1 MTARDAVWALQ
12 QYEAVRPLLPAARMP
27 KKFVHAENLE
37 EIADLFDAFLL
48 DAFGVLN
55 VGDAA
60 ISGAA
65 QRVQILKDMGKHVL
79 VLTNGACFPAE
90 KALKKFLSFG
100 VPLELTDIV
109 SSRAALAA
117 AIPQLADSGFW
128 GVMSTQNSQ
137 VETLGIPWRRL
148 ENDCSTYDAA
158 SGFILLSTLEWTDA
172 QQMLLQ
178 ESLEKVA
185 RPILVGNPDI
195 VAPRGRY
202 LSLEP
207 GYYGHKLGI
216 ELKIQTKFFGKP
228 FTNIFELAFSRL
240 PDIDLSRVVMV
251 GDTLHTDVLGG
262 AAYGIKTVL
271 VTDHGLFSGY
281 DCKNLSSKPRLYLTS
296 LSQRFEKYQRTP
308 DRPTPKRDNKY
319 EHSDCL

>member
-1 MTARDAVWALQ
+1 MAAHDAVWALQ
-12 QYEAVRPLLPAARMP
+12 QYEAVRSLLPAARMP
-27 KKFVHAENLE
+27 KKSAHAENLE

-60 ISGAA
+60 IAGAA
-65 QRVQILKDMGKHVL
+65 QRVQMLKDMGKQVL

-90 KALKKFLSFG
+90 KALKKFLAFG

-117 AIPQLADSGFW
+117 AIPQLAESGFW
-128 GVMSTQNSQ
+128 GVMSTHNSQ
-137 VETLGIPWRRL
+137 VETFGIPWRRL

-158 SGFILLSTLEWTDA
+158 SGFLLLSTLEWTDS
-172 QQMLLQ
+172 QQMLLR
-178 ESLEKVA
+178 ESLAKVA

-195 VAPRGRY
+195 VAPRGSH

-207 GYYGHKLGI
+207 GYYGHKLGS
-216 ELKIQTKFFGKP
+216 ELKIKAKFFGKP
-228 FTNIFELAFSRL
+228 FANIYDLAFSRL
-240 PDIDLSRVVMV
+240 PDIDPSRVVMV

-281 DCKNLSSKPRLYLTS
+281 DYKKFIKQSRIV
-296 LSQRFEKYQRTP
+296 P
-308 DRPTPKRDNKY
+308 DFIIPTI
-319 EHSDCL
+319 

>member
-1 MTARDAVWALQ
+1 MSERDAVWALQ
-12 QYEAVRPLLPAARMP
+12 QYEAIRSVLPVAHMP
-27 KKFVHAENLE
+27 KKSVHAENLE

-55 VGDAA
+55 VGDTA
-60 ISGAA
+60 IAGAA
-65 QRVQILKDMGKHVL
+65 QRAQMLKDMGKEIL

-90 KALKKFLSFG
+90 QALKKFLSFG

-117 AIPQLADSGFW
+117 AIPPLPDNGFW
-128 GVMSTQNSQ
+128 GVMSTQNSH
-137 VETLGIPWRRL
+137 VETLGIPWQRL
-148 ENDCSTYDAA
+148 ENDMSIYDAA
-158 SGFILLSTLEWTDA
+158 SGFILLSTLEWTED

-178 ESLEKVA
+178 ESLAKVA

-207 GYYGHKLGI
+207 GYYGHKLGS
-216 ELKIQTKFFGKP
+216 ELKIQAKFFGKP
-228 FTNIFELAFSRL
+228 FTNIYNLAFSRL
-240 PDIDLSRVVMV
+240 PNIDPSRVVMV

-262 AAYGIKTVL
+262 AAYGIKTAL

-281 DCKNLSSKPRLYLTS
+281 DYKKFIEQT
-296 LSQRFEKYQRTP
+296 QIVP
-308 DRPTPKRDNKY
+308 DFIIPTI
-319 EHSDCL
+319 

>member
-1 MTARDAVWALQ
+1 MTARDAVWAVQ

-60 ISGAA
+60 IAGAA

-90 KALKKFLSFG
+90 KSWKKFLSFG

-109 SSRAALAA
+109 SSRAALAVD
-117 AIPQLADSGFW
+117 IPQLEDSGFW
-128 GVMSTQNSQ
+128 GVMSTYNSQ
-137 VETLGIPWRRL
+137 VKTFGIPWRRL
-148 ENDCSTYDAA
+148 ENDSSIYDSA

-172 QQMLLQ
+172 QQMLLK
-178 ESLEKVA
+178 ESLTKA
-185 RPILVGNPDI
+185 PRPVLVGNPDI
-195 VAPRGRY
+195 VAPRGDH

-207 GYYGHKLGI
+207 GYYAHELGSHLNI
-216 ELKIQTKFFGKP
+216 KAKFFGKP
-228 FTNIFELAFSRL
+228 FSNIYDLAFSRL
-240 PDIDLSRVVMV
+240 PEIAPSRVVMV

-262 AAYGIKTVL
+262 AAYGIKTAL

-281 DCKNLSSKPRLYLTS
+281 DYTKFINKT
-296 LSQRFEKYQRTP
+296 QIVP
-308 DRPTPKRDNKY
+308 DFIIPTI
-319 EHSDCL
+319 

>member
-1 MTARDAVWALQ
+1 MSMFQPRG
-12 QYEAVRPLLPAARMP
+12 
-27 KKFVHAENLE
+27 LE
-37 EIADLFDAFLL
+37 
-48 DAFGVLN
+48 
-55 VGDAA
+55 
-60 ISGAA
+60 
-65 QRVQILKDMGKHVL
+65 
-79 VLTNGACFPAE
+79 
-90 KALKKFLSFG
+90 KFLVFG

-137 VETLGIPWRRL
+137 VETFGIPWRRL

-195 VAPRGRY
+195 VAPRGSH

-207 GYYGHKLGI
+207 GYYGHKLGS

-228 FTNIFELAFSRL
+228 FTNIYDLAFSRL
-240 PDIDLSRVVMV
+240 PDIDPSRVVMV
-251 GDTLHTDVLGG
+251 GDTLHTDILGG

-281 DCKNLSSKPRLYLTS
+281 DYKKFIEQT
-296 LSQRFEKYQRTP
+296 QIVP
-308 DRPTPKRDNKY
+308 DFIIPTI
-319 EHSDCL
+319 

>member
-1 MTARDAVWALQ
+1 MTARDAVWAVQ

-60 ISGAA
+60 IAGAA

-109 SSRAALAA
+109 SSRAALAVD
-117 AIPQLADSGFW
+117 IPQLEDSGFW
-128 GVMSTQNSQ
+128 GVMSTYNSQ
-137 VETLGIPWRRL
+137 VETFGIPWRRL
-148 ENDCSTYDAA
+148 ENDSSIYDAA
-158 SGFILLSTLEWTDA
+158 SGFLLLSTLEWTDA
-172 QQMLLQ
+172 QQMLLK
-178 ESLEKVA
+178 ESLTKA
-185 RPILVGNPDI
+185 PRPVLVGNPDI
-195 VAPRGRY
+195 VAPRGDH

-207 GYYGHKLGI
+207 GYYAHELGSHLNI
-216 ELKIQTKFFGKP
+216 KAKFFGKP
-228 FTNIFELAFSRL
+228 FSNIYDLAFSRL
-240 PDIDLSRVVMV
+240 PEIAPSRVVMV

-262 AAYGIKTVL
+262 AAYGIKTAL

-281 DCKNLSSKPRLYLTS
+281 DYTKFINKT
-296 LSQRFEKYQRTP
+296 QIVP
-308 DRPTPKRDNKY
+308 DFIIPTI
-319 EHSDCL
+319 

>member
-1 MTARDAVWALQ
+1 MTARDAVWAVQ

-60 ISGAA
+60 IAGAA
-65 QRVQILKDMGKHVL
+65 QRVQMLKDMGKHVL

-109 SSRAALAA
+109 SSRAALAVD
-117 AIPQLADSGFW
+117 IPQLADSGFW
-128 GVMSTQNSQ
+128 GVMSTYNSQ
-137 VETLGIPWRRL
+137 VETFGIPWRRL
-148 ENDCSTYDAA
+148 ENDSSIYDSA
-158 SGFILLSTLEWTDA
+158 SGFLLLSTLEWTDA
-172 QQMLLQ
+172 QQMLLK
-178 ESLEKVA
+178 ESLTKA
-185 RPILVGNPDI
+185 PRPVLVGNPDI
-195 VAPRGRY
+195 VAPRGNH

-207 GYYGHKLGI
+207 GYYAHELGSHLNI
-216 ELKIQTKFFGKP
+216 KAKFFGKP
-228 FTNIFELAFSRL
+228 FSNIYDLAFSRL
-240 PDIDLSRVVMV
+240 PDIAPSRVVMV

-262 AAYGIKTVL
+262 AAYGIKTAL

-281 DCKNLSSKPRLYLTS
+281 DYTKFINKT
-296 LSQRFEKYQRTP
+296 QIVP
-308 DRPTPKRDNKY
+308 DFIIPTI
-319 EHSDCL
+319 

>member
-1 MTARDAVWALQ
+1 MSERDAVWALQ
-12 QYEAVRPLLPAARMP
+12 QYEAIRSVLPVAHMP
-27 KKFVHAENLE
+27 KKSVHAENLE

-55 VGDAA
+55 VGDTA
-60 ISGAA
+60 IAGAA
-65 QRVQILKDMGKHVL
+65 QRAQMLKDMGKDVL

-90 KALKKFLSFG
+90 QALKKFLGFG

-117 AIPQLADSGFW
+117 AIPPLPDSGFW
-128 GVMSTQNSQ
+128 GVMSTQNSH
-137 VETLGIPWRRL
+137 VETLGIPWKRL
-148 ENDCSTYDAA
+148 ENDMSIYDAA
-158 SGFILLSTLEWTDA
+158 SGFILLSTLEWTEA

-178 ESLEKVA
+178 ESLAKVA

-195 VAPRGRY
+195 VAPRGGY

-207 GYYGHKLGI
+207 GYYGHKLGS

-228 FTNIFELAFSRL
+228 FTNIYDLAFSRF
-240 PDIDLSRVVMV
+240 PDIDPSRVVMV
-251 GDTLHTDVLGG
+251 GDTLHTDILGG
-262 AAYGIKTVL
+262 AAYGIKTAL

-281 DCKNLSSKPRLYLTS
+281 DYKKFIEQT
-296 LSQRFEKYQRTP
+296 QIVP
-308 DRPTPKRDNKY
+308 DFIIPTI
-319 EHSDCL
+319 

>member
-1 MTARDAVWALQ
+1 MPPHDAVWAVQ

-60 ISGAA
+60 IAGAA

-109 SSRAALAA
+109 SSRAALAVD
-117 AIPQLADSGFW
+117 IPQLEDSGFW
-128 GVMSTQNSQ
+128 GVMSTYNSQ
-137 VETLGIPWRRL
+137 VETFGIPWRRL
-148 ENDCSTYDAA
+148 ENDSSIYDSA
-158 SGFILLSTLEWTDA
+158 SGFLLLSTLEWTDA
-172 QQMLLQ
+172 QQMLLK
-178 ESLEKVA
+178 ESLTKA
-185 RPILVGNPDI
+185 PRPVLVGNPDI
-195 VAPRGRY
+195 VAPRGDH

-207 GYYGHKLGI
+207 GYYAHELGSHLNI
-216 ELKIQTKFFGKP
+216 KAKFFGKP
-228 FTNIFELAFSRL
+228 FSNIYDLAFSRL
-240 PDIDLSRVVMV
+240 PEIAPSRVVMV

-262 AAYGIKTVL
+262 AAYGIKTAL

-281 DCKNLSSKPRLYLTS
+281 DYTKFINKT
-296 LSQRFEKYQRTP
+296 QIVP
-308 DRPTPKRDNKY
+308 DFIIPTI
-319 EHSDCL
+319 

>member
-1 MTARDAVWALQ
+1 MSERDAVWALQ
-12 QYEAVRPLLPAARMP
+12 QYEAIRSVLPVAHMP
-27 KKFVHAENLE
+27 KKSVHAENLE

-55 VGDAA
+55 VGDTA
-60 ISGAA
+60 IAGAA
-65 QRVQILKDMGKHVL
+65 QRAQMLKDMGKEIL
-79 VLTNGACFPAE
+79 VLTNGACFPA
-90 KALKKFLSFG
+90 KQALKKFLSFG

-117 AIPQLADSGFW
+117 AIPLLPDNGFW
-128 GVMSTQNSQ
+128 GVMSTQNSH
-137 VETLGIPWRRL
+137 VETLGIPWQRL
-148 ENDCSTYDAA
+148 ENDMSIYDAA
-158 SGFILLSTLEWTDA
+158 SGFILLSTLEWTEA

-178 ESLEKVA
+178 ESLAKVA

-195 VAPRGRY
+195 VAPRGHY

-207 GYYGHKLGI
+207 GYYGHKLGS

-228 FTNIFELAFSRL
+228 FTNIYDLAFSRL
-240 PDIDLSRVVMV
+240 PDIDPSRVVMV

-281 DCKNLSSKPRLYLTS
+281 DYKKFIEQT
-296 LSQRFEKYQRTP
+296 QIVP
-308 DRPTPKRDNKY
+308 DFIIPTI
-319 EHSDCL
+319 

>member
-1 MTARDAVWALQ
+1 MSERDAVWALQ
-12 QYEAVRPLLPAARMP
+12 QYEAIRSVLPVAHMP
-27 KKFVHAENLE
+27 KKSVHAENLE

-55 VGDAA
+55 VGDTA
-60 ISGAA
+60 IAGAA
-65 QRVQILKDMGKHVL
+65 QRAQMLKDMGKEVL

-90 KALKKFLSFG
+90 QALKKFLSFG

-117 AIPQLADSGFW
+117 AIPPLPDNGFW
-128 GVMSTQNSQ
+128 GVMSTQNSH
-137 VETLGIPWRRL
+137 VETLGIPWQRL
-148 ENDCSTYDAA
+148 ENDMSIYDAA
-158 SGFILLSTLEWTDA
+158 SGFILLSTLEWTEA

-178 ESLEKVA
+178 ESLAKVA

-207 GYYGHKLGI
+207 GYYGHKLGS
-216 ELKIQTKFFGKP
+216 ELKIEAKFFGKP
-228 FTNIFELAFSRL
+228 FTNIYDLAFSRL
-240 PDIDLSRVVMV
+240 PNIDPSRVVMV

-262 AAYGIKTVL
+262 AAYGIKTAL

-281 DCKNLSSKPRLYLTS
+281 DYKKFIEQT
-296 LSQRFEKYQRTP
+296 QIVP
-308 DRPTPKRDNKY
+308 DYIIPTI
-319 EHSDCL
+319 

>member
-1 MTARDAVWALQ
+1 MTARDAVWAVQ

-60 ISGAA
+60 IAGAA

-109 SSRAALAA
+109 SSRAALAVD
-117 AIPQLADSGFW
+117 IPQLADSGFW
-128 GVMSTQNSQ
+128 GVMSTYNSQ
-137 VETLGIPWRRL
+137 VETFGIPWRRL
-148 ENDCSTYDAA
+148 ENDSSIYDSA
-158 SGFILLSTLEWTDA
+158 SGFLLLSTLEWTDA
-172 QQMLLQ
+172 QQMLLK
-178 ESLEKVA
+178 ESLTKA
-185 RPILVGNPDI
+185 PRPVLVGNPDI
-195 VAPRGRY
+195 VAPRGDH

-207 GYYGHKLGI
+207 GYYAHELGSHLNI
-216 ELKIQTKFFGKP
+216 KAKFFGKP
-228 FTNIFELAFSRL
+228 FSNIYDLAFSRL
-240 PDIDLSRVVMV
+240 PDIAPSRVVMV

-262 AAYGIKTVL
+262 AAYGIKTAL

-281 DCKNLSSKPRLYLTS
+281 DYTKFINKT
-296 LSQRFEKYQRTP
+296 QIVP
-308 DRPTPKRDNKY
+308 DFIIPTI
-319 EHSDCL
+319 